1 METKTYSP
9 VDFDVTAI
17 RRQFPILTQSVYGK
31 PLVYFDNA
39 ATTQKPLRV
48 IEAIDDYYRRY
59 NANVHRGVHYLSQVA
74 TDAMEASREV
84 LRQFINARSIQEI
97 IFTGGTTDGINLVAD
112 TITRSFK
119 AGDEI
124 IVSAMEHHS
133 NIVPWQFACQRY
145 GLKLRV
151 VPMTMNGELV
161 MEEYEK
167 LLNERTRL
175 VSIVHVSNA
184 LGTINPVE
192 QIIQLAHQRGIPVM
206 LDGAQAVQHL
216 KVDVQQLDCD
226 FYAFSGHKMYG
237 PTGIGVLYGK
247 KEWLEKLPPYRGGG
261 EMIKTVTFEE
271 TTYND
276 LPFKFEAGT
285 PHVEGI
291 VALGEAARFLNDVG
305 LDTVRKYEDYVLD
318 YATNAVN
325 ELPNVQLRGTAQHK
339 SSVLSFNFE
348 GLHPYDV
355 GVILD
360 KLGIAVRTGNH
371 CAQPVMDFFCVP
383 GTIRASFAM
392 YNTTEEVDL
401 MMAALKRALKML
413 S

>member
-1 METKTYSP
+1 MQTQTYSP

-74 TDAMEASREV
+74 TDAMEASRETI
-84 LRQFINARSIQEI
+84 RQFINARSIQEV

-112 TITRSFK
+112 TITRLFNP
-119 AGDEI
+119 ADEV

-167 LLNERTRL
+167 LLNEKTRL

-192 QIIQLAHQRGIPVM
+192 QIISLAHERGIPVM

-216 KVDVQQLDCD
+216 KVDVQRLDCD

-247 KEWLEKLPPYRGGG
+247 QEWLEKLPPYRGGG
-261 EMIKTVTFEE
+261 EMIKSVTFEE
-271 TTYND
+271 TTFND

-291 VALGEAARFLNDVG
+291 VALGEAARFLNEVG
-305 LDTVRKYEDYVLD
+305 LDRVRKYEFYVLD

-325 ELPNVQLRGTAQHK
+325 ELPNVELRGMAEQK
-339 SSVLSFNFE
+339 SSVLSFNFK

-371 CAQPVMDFFCVP
+371 CAQPIMDYFCVP

-401 MMAALKRALKML
+401 MVTALKRALKML
-413 S
+413 V

>member
-74 TDAMEASREV
+74 TDAMEASRET
-84 LRQFINARSIQEI
+84 LRQFINARSIQEV

-175 VSIVHVSNA
+175 VPS
-184 LGTINPVE
+184 
-192 QIIQLAHQRGIPVM
+192 
-206 LDGAQAVQHL
+206 
-216 KVDVQQLDCD
+216 
-226 FYAFSGHKMYG
+226 F
-237 PTGIGVLYGK
+237 
-247 KEWLEKLPPYRGGG
+247 
-261 EMIKTVTFEE
+261 TF
-271 TTYND
+271 
-276 LPFKFEAGT
+276 
-285 PHVEGI
+285 
-291 VALGEAARFLNDVG
+291 
-305 LDTVRKYEDYVLD
+305 
-318 YATNAVN
+318 
-325 ELPNVQLRGTAQHK
+325 
-339 SSVLSFNFE
+339 
-348 GLHPYDV
+348 
-355 GVILD
+355 
-360 KLGIAVRTGNH
+360 
-371 CAQPVMDFFCVP
+371 
-383 GTIRASFAM
+383 
-392 YNTTEEVDL
+392 
-401 MMAALKRALKML
+401 
-413 S
+413 

>member
-1 METKTYSP
+1 MQTQTYSP

-74 TDAMEASREV
+74 TDAMEASRETI
-84 LRQFINARSIQEI
+84 RQFINARLIQEV

-112 TITRSFK
+112 TITRLFNP
-119 AGDEI
+119 GDEI

-145 GLKLRV
+145 GLKLRA
-151 VPMTMNGELV
+151 VPMTTNGELV

-192 QIIQLAHQRGIPVM
+192 QIISLAHQRGIPVM
-206 LDGAQAVQHL
+206 LDGAQAVQHI

-247 KEWLEKLPPYRGGG
+247 QEWLEKLPPYRGGG
-261 EMIKTVTFEE
+261 EMIKSVTFEE

-291 VALGEAARFLNDVG
+291 VALGEAAKFLNDVG

-325 ELPNVQLRGTAQHK
+325 ELPNVELRGMAEHK
-339 SSVLSFNFE
+339 SSVLSFNFK

-371 CAQPVMDFFCVP
+371 CAQPIMDYFCVP

-401 MMAALKRALKML
+401 MVTALKRALKML
-413 S
+413 V

>member
-1 METKTYSP
+1 
-9 VDFDVTAI
+9 
-17 RRQFPILTQSVYGK
+17 
-31 PLVYFDNA
+31 
-39 ATTQKPLRV
+39 
-48 IEAIDDYYRRY
+48 
-59 NANVHRGVHYLSQVA
+59 
-74 TDAMEASREV
+74 
-84 LRQFINARSIQEI
+84 
-97 IFTGGTTDGINLVAD
+97 
-112 TITRSFK
+112 
-119 AGDEI
+119 
-124 IVSAMEHHS
+124 MEHHS

-145 GLKLRV
+145 GLKLRA

-247 KEWLEKLPPYRGGG
+247 QEWLEKLPPYRGGG
-261 EMIKTVTFEE
+261 EMIKSVTFEE

-291 VALGEAARFLNDVG
+291 VAVGEAARFLNDVG

-325 ELPNVQLRGTAQHK
+325 ELPNVELRGIAEHK
-339 SSVLSFNFE
+339 SSVLSFNFK

-371 CAQPVMDFFCVP
+371 CAQPVMDYFCVP

-401 MMAALKRALKML
+401 MVAALKRALKML
-413 S
+413 G